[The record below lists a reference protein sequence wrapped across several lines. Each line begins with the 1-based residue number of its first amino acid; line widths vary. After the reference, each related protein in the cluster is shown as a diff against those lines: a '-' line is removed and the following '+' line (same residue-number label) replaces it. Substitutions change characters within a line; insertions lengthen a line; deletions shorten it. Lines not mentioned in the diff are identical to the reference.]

1 MPFGIVL
8 QFERRDDVSRI
19 IYLVRAIALLL
30 VGLLVTSSLTVVPVA
45 SANSIES
52 NLPSVRTLDVQL
64 TSSDFTFYVRGT
76 ELPVPFMDLFVKPI
90 DQIFLGEFGPGEP
103 VPYPASVGWLG
114 VLVGGFLRG
123 EFHYPTAQESIRQGH
138 ETLNSYVKDVRATDP
153 AATITVVSLSQG
165 SIVTSASAL
174 ALLAEGFDTTG
185 IRFVAAGNP
194 TRANG
199 GMAARLP
206 FHFEIPGLFSAGGD
220 DITSNPPPTDGA
232 EFIQVTNQYDPFAD
246 MPRYL
251 LKPVALANWALSFVT
266 GGVNAPFIGFGPHT
280 YDYTDLD
287 ADDPAATPGAIVNR
301 FGNQT
306 DVLLPAPVG
315 YLPITALLRGI
326 VPVKL
331 IEAVDPFLRSIIET
345 AYDREQ
351 DMYQRS
357 TFQLLPPK
365 SRWESN
371 IRSVRAGWDE
381 MIDNF
386 KELLDPTPTPL
397 PSSTSEPEDSS
408 SPIQVM
414 DDAKDADIT
423 SPSAQAVADD
433 DKDDV
438 VVVKQPRVR
447 SESNVIPEEE
457 SPVDST
463 DDSGDTQGDDQISS
477 SSNASES
484 EDDPLPIQVTDDIE
498 DTDTTLPPIQVTT
511 DDDGDATV
519 DVIDGDEIKDD
530 EMSPEESPVD
540 SADIDSDRDDSDS
553 LSPSSS
559 ESEDSSL
566 SSRKTDD
573 DNDTDTSTSSQNDN
587 DRSTAKSDT
596 TTAD

>member
-1 MPFGIVL
+1 M
-8 QFERRDDVSRI
+8 SRI
-19 IYLVRAIALLL
+19 IHLVRAIALLL
-30 VGLLVTSSLTVVPVA
+30 VGLLVTSSLTVVPAAA
-45 SANSIES
+45 STSPDGLN
-52 NLPSVRTLDVQL
+52 PTFDVQL

-76 ELPVPFMDLFVKPI
+76 ELPVPLMDLFVKPI

-138 ETLNSYVKDVRATDP
+138 ETLNSYIKDTRATNP
-153 AATITVVSLSQG
+153 AATMTIVSLSQG

-174 ALLAEGFDTTG
+174 ALLDEGFDTTG
-185 IRFVAAGNP
+185 IRYVAAGNP

-220 DITSNPPPTDGA
+220 DITSNPPPTNGA

-266 GGVNAPFIGFGPHT
+266 GGVNAPFLGFGPHT

-306 DVLLPAPVG
+306 DVLLPTPVG

-331 IEAVDPFLRSIIET
+331 IEAVDPFLRSVIET

-371 IRSVRAGWDE
+371 TRSVRAGWDE
-381 MIDNF
+381 MVNNF
-386 KELLDPTPTPL
+386 KEIFDPTPLSPSTPEPEDVPL
-397 PSSTSEPEDSS
+397 PIQATDNPAVVDATSLPVQVTTDDDAKDVVIVGQPQAQSEEEVTPEESPIVEPPDNSGDIQRDDQTPSLSSTSESEDTPL
-408 SPIQVM
+408 PIQVA
-414 DDAKDADIT
+414 DETEGVDVALPPTQVTTDNDVDVDAIDED
-423 SPSAQAVADD
+423 SAQDD
-433 DKDDV
+433 EV
-438 VVVKQPRVR
+438 
-447 SESNVIPEEE
+447 NTEE

-463 DDSGDTQGDDQISS
+463 DSDDVQ
-477 SSNASES
+477 
-484 EDDPLPIQVTDDIE
+484 
-498 DTDTTLPPIQVTT
+498 
-511 DDDGDATV
+511 
-519 DVIDGDEIKDD
+519 
-530 EMSPEESPVD
+530 
-540 SADIDSDRDDSDS
+540 DDSDS
-553 LSPSSS
+553 LSPSIS
-559 ESEDSSL
+559 ESEDTSSP
-566 SSRKTDD
+566 SQGTD
-573 DNDTDTSTSSQNDN
+573 DNDTDTTTSSQSDN
-587 DRSTAKSDT
+587 DRSSTAKSDT
-596 TTAD
+596 TTAS

>member
-19 IYLVRAIALLL
+19 IHLVRAIALLL

-138 ETLNSYVKDVRATDP
+138 ETLNGYIKDARATDSD
-153 AATITVVSLSQG
+153 ATITVVSLSQG

-185 IRFVAAGNP
+185 VRFVAAGNP

-266 GGVNAPFIGFGPHT
+266 GGVDAPFIGFGPHT

-331 IEAVDPFLRSIIET
+331 IEAVDPFLRSVIET

-365 SRWESN
+365 SRRESN
-371 IRSVRAGWDE
+371 IRAVRAGWNE

-386 KELLDPTPTPL
+386 KELLDPTSPP
-397 PSSTSEPEDSS
+397 PSTSESEDSS
-408 SPIQVM
+408 SPIQVV
-414 DDAKDADIT
+414 DDAKDADT
-423 SPSAQAVADD
+423 SQPSAQAVVDD

-438 VVVKQPRVR
+438 VIVEQPRVR
-447 SESNVIPEEE
+447 SERNVIPEE
-457 SPVDST
+457 SPVDSA
-463 DDSGDTQGDDQISS
+463 DDSDGTQGDDQISS
-477 SSNASES
+477 SSNVSES
-484 EDDPLPIQVTDDIE
+484 DDDSLPIQVTDDIE
-498 DTDTTLPPIQVTT
+498 DTDTASSPIQVTT
-511 DDDGDATV
+511 EDDVDAA
-519 DVIDGDEIKDD
+519 IDAIDEDEINDD

-540 SADIDSDRDDSDS
+540 SADINSDRDDPDS

-559 ESEDSSL
+559 ESEGTSS
-566 SSRKTDD
+566 SGRETDD

-587 DRSTAKSDT
+587 DRGTAKSDT
-596 TTAD
+596 TTAS